1 MGGKDNNAE
10 GFAEQE
16 NHPSLTRV
24 CYSKTAL
31 STSGLLNS
39 PTEGKWHL

>member
-16 NHPSLTRV
+16 NHPFETYGA
-24 CYSKTAL
+24 YSKTAL

-39 PTEGKWHL
+39 PTDGK